1 MGWWGV
7 YEFWDRVP
15 WMLRGGLGDLW
26 VLGWVPYSRDL
37 SGNGDESLGVGPPS
51 HIYRGRAFQF
61 PQSPMRGF
69 GGTLAAGTVFLE
81 GGGLCS
87 RGEMWGLGLAGA
99 LGDQPPHFLGH
110 RQQRPLLC
118 GCWKMHTCARCTLAE
133 SPSSPRI
140 CSWPGAY
147 GDLTAGAS
155 EWGPP

>member
-15 WMLRGGLGDLW
+15 WMLRGCLGDLW

-81 GGGLCS
+81 GGVSAPGGKCGGWGLLGPLGTNPLIFWDTGSRGLCCAA
-87 RGEMWGLGLAGA
+87 AGRCIPV
-99 LGDQPPHFLGH
+99 LD
-110 RQQRPLLC
+110 
-118 GCWKMHTCARCTLAE
+118 AR
-133 SPSSPRI
+133 SPSHPL
-140 CSWPGAY
+140 PQGYA
-147 GDLTAGAS
+147 AGPAHT
-155 EWGPP
+155 GT

>member
-81 GGGLCS
+81 GGSLLPGGNVGVGACWGPWGPTPSFFGTQAAEAFVVRLLEDAYLCS
-87 RGEMWGLGLAGA
+87 MHARRVTLFPKDMQLARRIRGLDSGG
-99 LGDQPPHFLGH
+99 
-110 RQQRPLLC
+110 
-118 GCWKMHTCARCTLAE
+118 
-133 SPSSPRI
+133 I
-140 CSWPGAY
+140 
-147 GDLTAGAS
+147 
-155 EWGPP
+155 